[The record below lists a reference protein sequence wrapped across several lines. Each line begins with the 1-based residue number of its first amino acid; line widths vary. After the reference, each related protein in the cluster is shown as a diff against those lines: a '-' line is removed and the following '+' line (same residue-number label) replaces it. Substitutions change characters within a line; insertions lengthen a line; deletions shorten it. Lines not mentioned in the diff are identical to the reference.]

1 MADQNKLIKD
11 WSKYKYTNLFDND
24 NTGKML
30 SNAVDTAVATLRPET
45 YQNLQSLIAKFPNS
59 SKDYLLAAANLGLN
73 ANSKGIERL
82 AAVDGLAQL
91 KQDLS
96 NVDNLKS
103 VTNQNKNF
111 AVAIKDNLYGG
122 LKGGIRTTFA
132 TLQAPWQYLTTIGRD
147 LYAAS
152 KGEIG
157 AGQLMKDLNPVTG
170 LLGST
175 TNLGQIISGAAKGNL
190 DTGEGFFVSPDSG
203 AAKAQATAMQAYGRI
218 NGKSYTPGRA
228 LLSSLGADPN
238 STPYKVLSG
247 IVDAVGAIATDPSV
261 WVGPGSVTKIIKGG
275 KDYRTLGTL
284 VTGGLNKK
292 ITGLESATASAGK
305 VMKRKELEEATLKEQ
320 AVNELT
326 KEENVLIRQRNGA
339 EKSIKRKVNNT
350 YLKAENSFKKT
361 QQSNEAAKLK
371 RAEKLLTYHM
381 GTAKVGDATSEL
393 LTTKGNIAKFVS
405 DILSSGSKEDVSNT
419 IHKLSAD
426 LGNTGGVFTGLYLDE
441 LPQTGRLHLAAYGD
455 EEFVAAFAGKKKLNF
470 VDIGKTYGASSLAER
485 SVELDNRIKFF
496 GLLNKASDDLKLPEV
511 TRNAINEFVGNTPKG
526 RNALKATTDELIF
539 GKGSESIAQIIARAV
554 ASKNEHLIQIVTDA
568 VENTWK
574 ADGYSNI
581 RAIHNGT
588 GGFVVTNSKI
598 MAARQVGITDVLS
611 GTLDSP
617 RLKTEG
623 IAKLINSIKESD
635 QKVTEARTALEAAK
649 ASQAGIDQQLKEIS
663 ILRDYAAQDPE
674 LVAQMMNDP
683 EYIGIAKAM
692 GLEINIADTQYSKE
706 FHRAEV
712 GLIDGFGGS
721 LSGDLKKGAQYVLGK
736 RFAQVA
742 EVVARET
749 DFSRL
754 HRLFGRK
761 LDAVMTKELV
771 DATTVD
777 QVLSIFLK
785 HLAAPET
792 DPSVYRSLTLRGEA
806 ALNVQ
811 KPLFKTTA
819 PVVRKAISIVE
830 KTERDFGRY
839 FSKSVILPLDDLDR
853 LVNGIEDW
861 MSSANIP
868 EDIIKNTINRIVAAE
883 NVQERSGIVF
893 QELQK
898 AHAAIAEKMLPGD
911 VALADAME
919 KAFEAHG
926 RETAIIKQYVA
937 ERLPKNEV
945 PSIAM
950 ANGELF
956 EIGTDKAIF
965 EYQFL
970 DDVISLPDTK
980 DIRRLISKYS
990 ESKIKYGAR
999 QSLAT
1004 FQNEIGD
1011 KWRTAQL
1018 AFRFAYIMRNIGEM
1032 QFRQYFSGHDSLL
1045 NHPLGYIALIAGDPN
1060 GPTWKK
1066 ALSYIQ
1072 KYGNDVLGNSLI
1084 TKDVK
1089 ANAAL
1094 SEGVEKALNF
1104 LDRNHS
1110 AGDPR
1115 FAFVGKVWDAI
1126 GTDNSAYHLGLSNTI
1141 MRAHSDALIPIV
1153 AAVRDVASQDEM
1165 VSALIRGEGKYAG
1178 ILKTLIKGGR
1188 NGIDSADFAKLFLKD
1203 SKKVNDGYNLSVDNI
1218 ISEHVKNYLFDD
1230 ATSSASVQR
1239 FINNIAGT
1247 GENSQ
1252 YIKDLIAFGEVNING
1267 KLIRV
1272 PGYSK
1277 IGNIGDMADE
1287 ETSFKIALSKAFP
1300 KNKMTNSTVL
1310 HARDKKFGSQEKKF
1324 LDKGVDWF
1332 FDGATKLE
1340 TTWNFSPEYKMS
1352 YWDHV
1357 GRYANMLNDDDLKEL
1372 IPLAERALKP
1382 LTVNG
1387 KSLSLRRHPSLRAL
1401 NAEMK
1406 KRNKGKSVTDGI
1418 DRTTLDSMAARN
1430 AEKYTKNLFYDAAK
1444 QRQYANVM
1452 RIIFPFVQAQMNT
1465 IQKWGKLLKDNPVQ
1479 FEKIGRAYNALT
1491 QPGTSAIY
1499 DLTGVKHDENQGF
1512 FFKDEFGETRFRYPF
1527 AGSVIGAM
1535 VGKNLDMSQA
1545 LQLTA
1550 PVQSLNLAMGAV
1562 NPMIPGI
1569 GPGGQILY
1577 AASNKSGAFGP
1588 EWNFLRQIIFPFGD
1602 PKGFEDL
1609 AFPSWLKKTFLGVIN
1624 NNATVERGV
1633 KDWASYLASTGT
1645 YGDNPLANDAARTQ
1659 MFNDARGL
1667 SRWAG
1672 IMGALFQS
1680 IAPATPS
1687 QEVFAKDKN
1696 GMFRTQ
1702 TMMYNTWDQ
1711 IAQKHPGDYFKAV
1724 AEFSD
1729 TFGIKNLLVI
1739 IGGSTRNVRGTKD
1752 AWAFLNNHPDA
1763 ADKYATAAA
1772 DIVPY
1777 FFPGGEAATAYYN
1790 WQKQTGRR
1798 RQLSTEELAAA
1809 SENIVYQMAKSQI
1822 SEEQATN
1829 GYSDVWYTERLIE
1842 LNSRFDSPPT
1852 VDTRIGTI
1860 DAKIAQVG
1868 KALKDPAFKD
1878 SSIYEETKAFY
1889 DAYEHAIQYL
1899 QEVHTTAQP
1908 KLSSSSW
1915 YTKEMSKN
1923 LQSLAMQLMVQNPAF
1938 SRMYYGVFAG
1948 AIEAKG

>member
-1 MADQNKLIKD
+1 MAEQSKLIKD

-103 VTNQNKNF
+103 TANQNKNF
-111 AVAIKDNLYGG
+111 AVALKDNLYSG

-203 AAKAQATAMQAYGRI
+203 AGKAQATAMQAYGRI

-228 LLSSLGADPN
+228 LLSGLGADPN

-305 VMKRKELEEATLKEQ
+305 VMKRKELEEATLREQ

-326 KEENVLIRQRNGA
+326 KEENVLIRQRHGA

-350 YLKAENSFKKT
+350 YLKAENSLKKT
-361 QQSNEAAKLK
+361 QQSTEAGKLK
-371 RAEKLLTYHM
+371 RAEKLLTYRM
-381 GTAKVGDATSEL
+381 NSTQVGSATSEL

-426 LGNTGGVFTGLYLDE
+426 FDNTGGVFTGLYLNE
-441 LPQTGRLHLAAYGD
+441 IPESGRLHLAAYGD
-455 EEFVAAFAGKKKLNF
+455 DEYVATFAGKKKLNF
-470 VDIGKTYGASSLAER
+470 VDIGKTYEKSSLTER
-485 SVELDNRIKFF
+485 SAELDNRIKFF

-511 TRNAINEFVGNTPKG
+511 TRNAINEFVGATPVGK
-526 RNALKATTDELIF
+526 NALKATTDELIF

-554 ASKNEHLIQIVTDA
+554 ASKNEHLIEIVTEA

-692 GLEINIADTQYSKE
+692 GLEMDIADTQYSKE
-706 FHRAEV
+706 FFRAEV

-761 LDAVMTKELV
+761 LDAEMTKELV

-792 DPSVYRSLTLRGEA
+792 DPSIYRSLTLRGEA

-819 PVVRKAISIVE
+819 PVVQKALSIVE
-830 KTERDFGRY
+830 RTEKNFGRY

-853 LVNGIEDW
+853 LVNGLEDW
-861 MSSANIP
+861 MSSAKIP
-868 EDIIKNTINRIVAAE
+868 ENIIKSTINRVAATTS
-883 NVQERSGIVF
+883 VKERSGVVF
-893 QELQK
+893 QEIEK
-898 AHAAIAEKMLPGD
+898 AQAAIAEQIAPGD
-911 VALADAME
+911 GALADAMKE
-919 KAFEAHG
+919 AFRATG
-926 RETAIIKQYVA
+926 RENAIVKQYIA
-937 ERLPKNEV
+937 ERLPKDEV
-945 PSIAM
+945 PFVAM
-950 ANGELF
+950 ANGEPFLF
-956 EIGTDKAIF
+956 GKDQAIF

-970 DDVISLPDTK
+970 DDVIKLPDTK
-980 DIRRLISKYS
+980 DIKMLVTKYT
-990 ESKIKYGAR
+990 KTKAQYGAVKA
-999 QSLAT
+999 LDV
-1004 FQNEIGD
+1004 FQTELGD
-1011 KWRTAQL
+1011 RWRTAQL
-1018 AFRFAYIMRNIGEM
+1018 AFRLAYIMRNIGEM

-1094 SEGVEKALNF
+1094 SVGVEKALNF
-1104 LDRNHS
+1104 IDRKHS

-1115 FAFVGKVWDAI
+1115 FAFVGKIYEAI
-1126 GTDNSAYHLGLSNTI
+1126 GTDSPAYHLGLSNTI

-1153 AAVRDVASQDEM
+1153 AAVRDVASQDAV
-1165 VSALIRGEGKYAG
+1165 VSALIRGEGKYAY
-1178 ILKTLIKGGR
+1178 ILQTLIKGGR
-1188 NGIDSADFAKLFLKD
+1188 NGIDSADFAKLFLID
-1203 SKKVNDGYNLSVDNI
+1203 SKKVKDGYNLSADNI
-1218 ISEHVKNYLFDD
+1218 ISENVKNYLFDINS
-1230 ATSSASVQR
+1230 TGSVQR

-1252 YIKDLIAFGEVNING
+1252 YIKDLIASGEVNING

-1277 IGNIGDMADE
+1277 IGNIADMADE
-1287 ETSFKIALSKAFP
+1287 DKSFKIILSKAFP
-1300 KNKMTNSTVL
+1300 KDKMPNSTVI
-1310 HARDKKFGSQEKKF
+1310 HARDKRFGPQETKY
-1324 LDKGVDWF
+1324 LDKAVNWF
-1332 FDGATKLE
+1332 FDGSTKLE
-1340 TTWNFSPEYKMS
+1340 TTWNFSPEYRMS

-1357 GRYANMLNDDDLKEL
+1357 GRYANMLNDNDLKEL

-1401 NAEMK
+1401 NAEMR

-1430 AEKYTKNLFYDAAK
+1430 AEKYTKNLFYDAAR
-1444 QRQYANVM
+1444 QRQYANAM

-1535 VGKNLDMSQA
+1535 VGKNLDVSQA

-1577 AASNKSGAFGP
+1577 AASGKSGAFGP

-1602 PKGFEDL
+1602 PKGIEDL
-1609 AFPSWLKKTFLGVIN
+1609 VLPSWMKKTFLGAIN

-1645 YGDNPLANDAARTQ
+1645 YGDNPLADDAARTQ

-1702 TMMYNTWDQ
+1702 TMMYNAWDQ

-1729 TFGIKNLLVI
+1729 TFCIKNLLVI

-1798 RQLSTEELAAA
+1798 RQLSREELAAA

-1822 SEEQATN
+1822 SEDQATN

-1852 VDTRIGTI
+1852 VDTRIGTV